1 MNRKKEIEDIA
12 KYGEFVS
19 SYFEWNTLEGQK
31 KRARKLANIS
41 KKDKKNISQNI
52 HKWIIDKNKNSDII
66 LP

>member
-19 SYFEWNTLEGQK
+19 SYFAWNTLEGQK

-52 HKWIIDKNKNSDII
+52 HK
-66 LP
+66 